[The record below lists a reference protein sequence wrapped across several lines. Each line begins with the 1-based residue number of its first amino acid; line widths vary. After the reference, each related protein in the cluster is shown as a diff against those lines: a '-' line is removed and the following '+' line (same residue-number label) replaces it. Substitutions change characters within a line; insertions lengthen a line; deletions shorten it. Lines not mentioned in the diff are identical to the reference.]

1 MKSTLSAKRV
11 IQAAGKRRKF
21 RLLNGTRAAQAA
33 MMTLRPGQST
43 GEPDNEHAGSEQ
55 WLFVIS
61 GAGEALVK
69 KRRVIIRERSLLLI
83 EKGQV
88 HQIKNTGRRDLITLN
103 IYVPPAYD
111 ADGNPRNLA
120 KRTATALARGIGM
133 K

>member
-1 MKSTLSAKRV
+1 MKHIKTT
-11 IQAAGKRRKF
+11 GKRRMF
-21 RLLNGTRAAQAA
+21 SLLTETRAAQAA
-33 MMTLRPGQST
+33 MMTLRPDQST

-61 GAGEALVK
+61 GVGEALVN
-69 KRRVIIRERSLLLI
+69 KRKIIIRERSLLLI
-83 EKGQV
+83 EKGEV
-88 HQIKNTGRRDLITLN
+88 HQIKNSGRRDLITLN

-111 ADGNPRNLA
+111 KDGNPRNIA